1 MNPPFLSYPVPK
13 GEKRMRHQIQTR
25 CIMLARHIIETG
37 DTVRQTAKRF
47 GLSKSSVHK
56 DIHDRLRLLHP
67 GLFEEVQAVM
77 NFHHQ
82 VRHLRGGEATKAR
95 WERLRQQQ

>member
-1 MNPPFLSYPVPK
+1 
-13 GEKRMRHQIQTR
+13 MRQEIQER

-37 DTVRQTAKRF
+37 DTVRNAAKRF

-56 DIHDRLRLLHP
+56 DVHERLKYVHP
-67 GLFEEVQAVM
+67 GLFEEVQQVM

-95 WERLRQQQ
+95 WKRIREGK

>member
-1 MNPPFLSYPVPK
+1 
-13 GEKRMRHQIQTR
+13 MRQEIQQR
-25 CIMLARHIIETG
+25 CIGLARHILHTG

-56 DIHDRLRLLHP
+56 DVHERLRQVHP
-67 GLFEEVQAVM
+67 GLFEEVQEVM

-82 VRHLRGGEATKAR
+82 VRHLRGGEATRAR
-95 WERLRQQQ
+95 WKKIRDQG

>member
-1 MNPPFLSYPVPK
+1 
-13 GEKRMRHQIQTR
+13 MRQEIQAR
-25 CIMLARHIIETG
+25 CVMLANHILQSG

-56 DIHDRLRLLHP
+56 DVHERLKYVHP
-67 GLFEEVQAVM
+67 GLFEEVQQVM

-82 VRHLRGGEATKAR
+82 VRHLRGGEATRQR
-95 WERLRQQQ
+95 WRKIREQG

>member
-1 MNPPFLSYPVPK
+1 
-13 GEKRMRHQIQTR
+13 MREDIQAR

-37 DTVRQTAKRF
+37 DTVRQAAGRF

-56 DIHDRLRLLHP
+56 DVHERLRLVHP
-67 GLFEEVQAVM
+67 GLYMQVQAVM

-82 VRHLRGGEATKAR
+82 VRHLRGGEATRER
-95 WERLRQQQ
+95 WRKIREQG